1 MWILGVSHISIFL
14 IRKHEYEISFCTR
27 AYEYSLVN
35 LRISLNTFH
44 GTGNSDLKKKNTL
57 KIYQCKITKAPI
69 YWLLIILINVLISI
83 VSVTKVQTLAH
94 LNQLLAWNQLTLNIQ
109 CINYTLNISYIPVY
123 KLYTGKGHI
132 I

>member
-1 MWILGVSHISIFL
+1 MNSRSVTHFHFSHKKTWIWNIFL
-14 IRKHEYEISFCTR
+14 YTSLWIFFSEPKNITKHFSWHWQLWFE
-27 AYEYSLVN
+27 
-35 LRISLNTFH
+35 
-44 GTGNSDLKKKNTL
+44 KKKNTL